1 MGELAP
7 KDAENYN
14 HRTFNFATSGEQMSG
29 TVAGRVALVTGA
41 SSGIGEG
48 IAFALAAAG
57 AVVAVSARRADR
69 LQALVQRIE
78 AAGGKAISLPGDLT
92 DETVAR
98 EVVAGTVKRLGRV
111 DILVNSAGIIQP
123 GRVENAD
130 AAQWRR
136 SLEVNL
142 LATLHTCSAAVAPMR
157 AQGGG
162 DIVNIS
168 ATAGRRAV
176 SPYGPHAAS
185 KFGLAALTETLR
197 QEVGAHGIRVSILD
211 PGSTTTQVSESIADP
226 AYRQLVRD
234 QVNKADAMK
243 PQDIA
248 AAVVFILS
256 LPARANVSSMLI
268 RPTAEI

>member
-1 MGELAP
+1 
-7 KDAENYN
+7 
-14 HRTFNFATSGEQMSG
+14 MSG
-29 TVAGRVALVTGA
+29 RVAGRVALVTGA

-48 IAFALAAAG
+48 IALALAAAG

-69 LQALVQRIE
+69 LQALMQRIE
-78 AAGGKAISLPGDLT
+78 AAGGKALTLPGDLT
-92 DETVAR
+92 DEAAARAVVGETVR
-98 EVVAGTVKRLGRV
+98 RLGRL

-136 SLEVNL
+136 ALEINL
-142 LATLHTCSAAVAPMR
+142 LATLHTCSAAVGPIR

-162 DIVNIS
+162 DIINIS

-197 QEVGAHGIRVSILD
+197 QEVGAHGIRVCVLE
-211 PGSTTTQVSESIADP
+211 PGATTTEASAGITDP
-226 AYRQLVRD
+226 SDRQRVHEH
-234 QVNKADAMK
+234 VHKVGAMQ
-243 PQDIA
+243 PEDVA

-256 LPARANVSSMLI
+256 LPARANVSGMLI
-268 RPTAEI
+268 RPTLEI

>member
-1 MGELAP
+1 MP
-7 KDAENYN
+7 
-14 HRTFNFATSGEQMSG
+14 G

-48 IAFALAAAG
+48 TALALAAAG

-69 LQALVQRIE
+69 LQALVQRLQ
-78 AAGGKAISLPGDLT
+78 AAGGEAISLPGDLT

-98 EVVAGTVKRLGRV
+98 GVVAQTLRRLGRL

-136 SLEVNL
+136 ALEVNL
-142 LATLHTCSAAVAPMR
+142 LATLHTCSAAVGPMR

-162 DIVNIS
+162 DIINIS
-168 ATAGRRAV
+168 ATAARRAV

-185 KFGLAALTETLR
+185 KFGLAALTENLR
-197 QEVGAHGIRVSILD
+197 QEVGAQGIRVCVLEPGATSTEASEGITD
-211 PGSTTTQVSESIADP
+211 PG
-226 AYRQLVRD
+226 YRQLVHEH
-234 QVNKADAMK
+234 VNKEGAMQ
-243 PQDIA
+243 PEDVA
-248 AAVVFILS
+248 AAVLFILS
-256 LPARANVSSMLI
+256 LPARANVSGMLI
-268 RPTAEI
+268 RPTTEI